1 MIKTIEALLS
11 NKPGVLDRVVSV
23 LSRIQVNVL
32 YLHVEVTE
40 DPRYSK
46 IQISFKE
53 NNPAEFELVIK
64 QLQRQIDV
72 LQIDSLTDN

>member
-53 NNPAEFELVIK
+53 NNPGEFELVVK

-72 LQIDSLTDN
+72 LQIDGSDL